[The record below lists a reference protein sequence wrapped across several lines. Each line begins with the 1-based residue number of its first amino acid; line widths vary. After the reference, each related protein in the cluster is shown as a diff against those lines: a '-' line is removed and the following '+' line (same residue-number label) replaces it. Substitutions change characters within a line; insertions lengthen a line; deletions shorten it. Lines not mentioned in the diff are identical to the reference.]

1 MTDST
6 PALNNAAEVLAFF
19 NHPRPSRAE
28 RRTQGEQTRRDHP
41 LEALAETP
49 NPAHRGDPLKLLA
62 QQEASRLQSLI
73 ELRHERMAAD
83 PFAFLRGA
91 ALIMADDLHRT
102 PQSGIDVQLCG
113 DAHVANFGMF
123 ASPERDLVFDLNDF
137 DETNPGPFEWDV
149 KRLAASL
156 VVAGQAN
163 DHKDKKIAKATR
175 AAVRSYRDSMAKL
188 AAMKTLDVWFAKLD
202 FADLIE
208 AIKHT
213 DLGKTAKKAGEKARS
228 RSGDSAVAKL
238 TENYAGARRFR
249 SDPPLL
255 VPVPADDRDHV
266 NQELAAIY
274 ARYLGTLPPDRI
286 SLLTRFSFVDIAHK
300 VVGVG
305 SVGTRA
311 LVLLLQSGDGEPL
324 ILQIKEAQKSVLE
337 AYTSASQFRDPGKR
351 VVYGQ
356 RVMQVTGDPF
366 LGWASTG
373 ESSEKLHFYVRQ
385 LRDMKGSIETV
396 GLSPEALRVYG
407 VVCGGVLARAHARS
421 GNASLISGYLGEDDT
436 FDNAITDFALAYSSI
451 NDSDYER
458 LRSTLR

>member
-1 MTDST
+1 MSETP
-6 PALNNAAEVLAFF
+6 PALNSAPEVLAFF
-19 NHPRPSRAE
+19 NHPRPSRVE
-28 RRTQGEQTRRDHP
+28 RREQGEQLRRDHP

-49 NPAHRGDPLKLLA
+49 RPAQRSDPLELLA
-62 QQEASRLQSLI
+62 SQEASRLQWLI

-91 ALIMADDLHRT
+91 ALIMANDLHQT
-102 PQSGIDVQLCG
+102 PRSGIDVQLCG

-149 KRLAASL
+149 KRLAASM

-163 DHKDKKIAKATR
+163 GHKDKKIAKATR
-175 AAVRSYRDSMAKL
+175 AAVRSYRETMAKL
-188 AAMKTLDVWFAKLD
+188 ATMKTMDVWFATLD
-202 FADLIE
+202 FSDLVD
-208 AIKHT
+208 AIQHT
-213 DLGKTAKKAGEKARS
+213 ELGKTAKKAEQKARS

-238 TENYAGARRFR
+238 TENYAGKRRFR
-249 SDPPLL
+249 SDPPLV
-255 VPVPADDRDHV
+255 VPVPTDDREQV
-266 NQELAAIY
+266 EQEMAAIY

-286 SLLTRFSFVDIAHK
+286 ALLTRFSFVDIAHK

-337 AYTSASQFRDPGKR
+337 AYTSASRYNDPGKR

-366 LGWASTG
+366 LGWAST
-373 ESSEKLHFYVRQ
+373 ESDERLHFYIRQ

-396 GLSPEALRVYG
+396 GLSPEALKVYG
-407 VVCGGVLARAHARS
+407 AICGGVLARAHARS
-421 GNASLISGYLGEDDT
+421 GNASLISGYLGDDET
-436 FDNAITDFALAYSSI
+436 FDHAVTDFAQAYSAI
-451 NDSDYER
+451 NDTDYER
-458 LRSTLR
+458 LKATLR